1 MIKKFEEFISESFIK
16 EGRNY
21 PAYQAPYIL
30 FIEHLYSDHKYSGTP
45 TMREMSGKE
54 RIEMR
59 KDMKRIAKLAEEN
72 GKAVMTSDDI
82 EDIGFDDFMTISDNQ
97 LLLYPFNSY
106 EEAKEFI
113 SEVVNGE
120 GIRVGDFDLFTTTTR
135 DIMRNPLLY
144 KCRGLK
150 KEDLEEIMSSIVQ
163 CFTDRM

>member
-1 MIKKFEEFISESFIK
+1 MIKKFEEFISESY
-16 EGRNY
+16 RNY
-21 PAYQAPYIL
+21 PADQAPYIL

-54 RIEMR
+54 RMEMR
-59 KDMKRIAKLAEEN
+59 KDMIKIAKLAEEY

-82 EDIGFDDFMTISDNQ
+82 KEEGFDFIPINDNQ
-97 LLLYPFNSY
+97 LLLYPFNDY

-120 GIRVGDFDLFTTTTR
+120 GIRIGDFDLFTTTTR

-144 KCRGLK
+144 NCRGLK
-150 KEDLEEIMSSIVQ
+150 KESLEEIMSSIVQ